1 MHELWSQLVWLWQ
14 LLPISELLDIL
25 IVAVLI
31 YEALRLVH
39 GTRAVQ
45 MVVGLVLV
53 AGLYELSI
61 MLDLKTVQM
70 LLRTATVYLGFA
82 VIVLFQHEI
91 RAALTHL
98 GKNIRLPMVRTKKR
112 LNTFGDG
119 WYDDVVLVANTLSSE
134 KTGALL
140 VFERDVGLRTY
151 IEGGIKLDARLTY
164 DLLVTIFNTHT
175 PLHDGAAIISN
186 GRVAA
191 ASCFLPLTQNPL
203 VSRELG
209 TRHRAAIGV
218 TEDSDAFA
226 VVVSEETGAISFV
239 LDGRLSRNLDGPKL
253 RRMIQSAMEPWR
265 TEAET
270 AAQEEEERE
279 RQRDLDEII
288 AASRGK
294 AGRVAQNER
303 VQEG

>member
-1 MHELWSQLVWLWQ
+1 MQGFWSQLVGIWQ
-14 LLPISELLDIL
+14 AWPIRDALDIL

-31 YEALRLVH
+31 YELLRLVH

-45 MVVGLVLV
+45 MVVGLGLV
-53 AGLYELSI
+53 GALYELSI
-61 MLDLKTVQM
+61 QLGLTTVQM
-70 LLRTATVYLGFA
+70 LLRTATLYLGFA

-98 GKNIRLPMVRTKKR
+98 GKNIRFPMLRTKR
-112 LNTFGDG
+112 RVNTFGDE
-119 WYDDVVLVANTLSSE
+119 WYDEVVLVANTLSSE
-134 KTGALL
+134 KIGALM
-140 VFERDVGLRTY
+140 VFERDVGLRSF

-203 VSRELG
+203 ISRELG

-239 LDGRLSRNLDGPKL
+239 IDGKLYRNLDGPKL

-279 RQRDLDEII
+279 RQRELDEII
-288 AASRGK
+288 ASSRGK
-294 AGRVAQNER
+294 AGRV
-303 VQEG
+303 QEG